1 MKKKTTRKIRKNK
14 RTTQRRNNRSYKRMR
29 GGMLLEKNLIT
40 KLLTNLIINNT
51 AEETIRQLCYPQSL
65 LTTDPPLLP
74 TVDQPLLPTVKQ
86 SLLLKNAEQVNQ
98 RLINIYK
105 PTNNI
110 DGKFKYQFDKTDTT
124 TNSIL
129 SGLKTK
135 NISYFDLLIDENRVV
150 DILSPDEFRTSL
162 TSLTSPSLLK
172 RMFIKD
178 KLVNSMFFLAAQFI
192 AVYPLVDNNG
202 TGKIN
207 LDEPVCPPIA
217 DI

>member
-1 MKKKTTRKIRKNK
+1 
-14 RTTQRRNNRSYKRMR
+14 
-29 GGMLLEKNLIT
+29 MLLEKNLIM
-40 KLLTNLIINNT
+40 KLLTNLIINN
-51 AEETIRQLCYPQSL
+51 AGEPTISQLCYPQSP
-65 LTTDPPLLP
+65 LTTDPPLLPTVDQPLLP

-105 PTNNI
+105 PTKNI

-124 TNSIL
+124 TKSII

-135 NISYFDLLIDENRVV
+135 NISYFDLLINENRVV
-150 DILSPDEFRTSL
+150 DILSPDEFR

-192 AVYPLVDNNG
+192 AFYPLVDNNG
-202 TGKIN
+202 TDKIN